1 MRDKGE
7 MYVCARHTSVYKH
20 RALRFFSIPVVNV
33 ASISLFFFLFKSSLG
48 GKRVGGP
55 EGVEYTSIQ
64 NMISKYPQ

>member
-20 RALRFFSIPVVNV
+20 RALSFFSIPVLNV
-33 ASISLFFFLFKSSLG
+33 ECHFSFLFKYSLG
-48 GKRVGGP
+48 GKHVEGP